1 MVLTNVSKKEILV
14 RHAEPLRSLLDESS
28 GCFFG
33 AESQYSRVRK
43 AMLDCGPGPTTV
55 GLLDSMRIELDLAH
69 LTWDQ
74 YAKNFNSNA
83 PAMAK
88 RYYFHKRTW
97 LNDADHLGL
106 ALLTLSQG
114 QAAAT
119 LIALSGGT
127 MISGDR
133 LYELDPARLEILK
146 KVLPTYGEAARQL
159 DLFEKDLPEI
169 FALKIRKDLD
179 EWWLVGIFNW
189 DESATVIRDL
199 NLARL
204 GLDAQ
209 KTYLVT
215 NSGLN
220 NLLPKRTVPSG

>member
-1 MVLTNVSKKEILV
+1 
-14 RHAEPLRSLLDESS
+14 
-28 GCFFG
+28 
-33 AESQYSRVRK
+33 
-43 AMLDCGPGPTTV
+43 MLDCGPGPTTV

-97 LNDADHLGL
+97 INDADHLGL